1 MEKTIISGDKLKQL
15 IFGAID
21 YIDFADGFIP
31 LRFSKNYSEYIDD
44 FVSFAGSSAGIH
56 FIFET
61 DAREIEFD
69 FEITQI
75 CDDHILPA
83 FDVYINEV
91 LKGHFTVSGNHEQ
104 LNSLKFSLS
113 QSGKVDV
120 WLPINATVKVLSL
133 NLINSSFFNSFTGY
147 DKQFLFIGDS
157 IVQGFNCE
165 YPSLTISSSLSRI
178 FDVEVINQGIGG
190 YSYRESFVQDFGIY
204 PDLIIV
210 SLGTNDIT
218 YEEQIFRDPE
228 GFYKKLFAIY
238 GDVPLVCITPFT
250 RFLAY
255 DKQKM
260 ESITELINNCVYGR
274 KNCLLID
281 GVSVSPCLEEFYDD
295 GLHPNLS
302 GMQYTAFQIYKAIK
316 QNGDKNGVTF
326 V

>member
-83 FDVYINEV
+83 FDVYINGV
-91 LKGHFTVSGNHEQ
+91 LNGHFIVKKDQ
-104 LNSLKFSLS
+104 VLLDSLVFSLS
-113 QSGKVDV
+113 QSGRVDI
-120 WLPINATVKVLSL
+120 WFPINATVKV
-133 NLINSSFFNSFTGY
+133 SSIKLTNATVFNGY
-147 DKQFLFIGDS
+147 NGERKQFLFIGDS

-165 YPSLTISSSLSRI
+165 YPSLTISSIISRTY
-178 FDVEVINQGIGG
+178 DVEVINQGIGG
-190 YSYRESFVQDFGIY
+190 YSYRESFVQDFSIS
-204 PDLIIV
+204 PDLILV

-218 YEEQIFRDPE
+218 YKEKEFRDPE
-228 GFYKKLFAIY
+228 GFYKRLFSLY
-238 GDVPLVCITPFT
+238 GDTPLICITPFT
-250 RFLAY
+250 RFLDY
-255 DKQKM
+255 DREKM
-260 ESITELINNCVYGR
+260 KSITKKIKKCVYGR
-274 KNCLLID
+274 KNCLLLD
-281 GVSVSPCLEEFYDD
+281 GVSVSPSLKEFYDD
-295 GLHPNLS
+295 GLHPNLC
-302 GMQYTAFQIYKAIK
+302 GMQYTALQICKVIK
-316 QNGDKNGVTF
+316 QNGDKYVFTIL
-326 V
+326 